1 MNDLII
7 DNHIIKRDLK
17 EILNELKNYISP
29 GKLRSIKIQQDN
41 VWVTCPV
48 HKDGQENT
56 PSCDIY
62 IGDSENV
69 VWGTTHCFAC
79 GFKGQLYDFIAE
91 CCDRSQN
98 WGKKWLKDNFTEQI
112 LDEDIIEIDE
122 PINLN
127 KKVIK
132 KTSFENITLDNYQN
146 WHPYM
151 QQRKLSKNVCEKFDI
166 KYDPRSECIVFPVK
180 DVKGRLKFLTRRSI
194 KSKKFIIDKDIEKE
208 VYLLYNIINEGIK
221 EVIVT
226 ESQINCLTCWSY
238 NLPSIAL
245 LGTGT
250 EYQYELLKKSG
261 IIHYILCFD
270 GDEAGRKGRDK
281 FIQNLGDNVF
291 ITVVNL
297 PEGKDVNDLN
307 KEEFIQLLDESGLDY
322 NNLVTKYLNLSK
334 GD

>member
-1 MNDLII
+1 MLIVPDSSVSLYADVPISDGHEIVFRSKTEQSTYFATKRIASKAGCAYLKKTGRVRI
-7 DNHIIKRDLK
+7 DWSTETVMR
-17 EILNELKNYISP
+17 
-29 GKLRSIKIQQDN
+29 
-41 VWVTCPV
+41 
-48 HKDGQENT
+48 
-56 PSCDIY
+56 
-62 IGDSENV
+62 
-69 VWGTTHCFAC
+69 A
-79 GFKGQLYDFIAE
+79 DFI
-91 CCDRSQN
+91 SFKN
-98 WGKKWLKDNFTEQI
+98 
-112 LDEDIIEIDE
+112 
-122 PINLN
+122 P
-127 KKVIK
+127 
-132 KTSFENITLDNYQN
+132 SFENITLDSYQN

-166 KYDPRSECIVFPVK
+166 KYDPKSECIVFPVK
-180 DVKGRLKFLTRRSI
+180 DVKGKLKFLTRRSI
-194 KSKKFIIDKDIEKE
+194 KSKKFIIDKDIDKE
-208 VYLLYNIINEGIK
+208 VYLLYNIIKEGVK

-281 FIQNLGDNVF
+281 FIKNLGDNVF